1 MDDPTGVLERLGLTE
16 YERQA
21 LTQLLSLGR
30 TTAPN
35 LAEAAGIPKARVY
48 GVLDALAGEGYV
60 KVFPGRPKEY
70 QPRPPAELLD
80 RAEENR
86 RQEYEQFV
94 ESIESRRGEFL
105 AEFGPRYERAGEDIT
120 PAEELFHVVDVGEAS
135 ERETRRI
142 YHEADDRVRVLSKA
156 FEYRTDVEPALS
168 EALDRGIDVR
178 VLLLHPDHIPAED
191 RQRHAEVV
199 AELAAEYPAV
209 EHRFSTRPLP
219 WRGTLADPS
228 MEYDTGEAIFLV
240 QADDVPNH
248 MRQAAITGNGAFVA
262 GLARYFELVWE
273 HESVAGADVDAD
285 DKR

>member
-16 YERQA
+16 YERGA

-48 GVLDALAGEGYV
+48 GVLDSLVESGYV
-60 KVFPGRPKEY
+60 KEFPGRPKEY
-70 QPRPPAELLD
+70 QPRPPEELLD

-86 RQEYEQFV
+86 RQEYERFV
-94 ESIESRRGEFL
+94 TELETRRESFL
-105 AEFGPRYERAGEDIT
+105 AEFQPRYERAGEGIT
-120 PAEELFHVVDVGEAS
+120 PAEELFHVVDVGDAS

-156 FEYRTDVEPALS
+156 FEYRRAVEPALTD
-168 EALDRGIDVR
+168 ALERGVDVR
-178 VLLLHPDHIPAED
+178 VLLLDPEHIPPSD
-191 RQRHAEVV
+191 RGRHAELV
-199 AELAAEYPAV
+199 AELEGDYPGV
-209 EHRFSTRPLP
+209 DYRFSTRPLP

-228 MEYDTGEAIFLV
+228 DDYDTGEAILLV

-262 GLARYFELVWE
+262 GLARYFQLVWD
-273 HESVAGADVDAD
+273 HESVASVGDSGSDSD
-285 DKR
+285 